1 MTVAHRLTVFFFDF
15 LKVLLTTTE
24 SDSDDNVNRHDSDS
38 REEFDRINDVFSP
51 DIGDRSSLV
60 KAGIQIMI
68 IIAAEMS
75 WTTKIGMTRA
85 QKGGGA
91 VGVCHKDMKLDGDG
105 KCWRN

>member
-1 MTVAHRLTVFFFDF
+1 MVENSLVSLCEFFHDRSAPIDRLFFDF

-60 KAGIQIMI
+60 KAG
-68 IIAAEMS
+68 
-75 WTTKIGMTRA
+75 
-85 QKGGGA
+85 
-91 VGVCHKDMKLDGDG
+91 L
-105 KCWRN
+105 